1 MDHATAN
8 ATGAS
13 VAPIERSLLQAR
25 LATLRSEYS
34 AGQRLL
40 AEAEAR
46 TATLREQLL
55 RIGGAAQVLEEL
67 LAADAQPAAA
77 AATAVTAQ
85 A

>member
-1 MDHATAN
+1 MDQAIAV
-8 ATGAS
+8 AS
-13 VAPIERSLLQAR
+13 TAPIERSLLQAR

-46 TATLREQLL
+46 AATLREQLL

-67 LAADAQPAAA
+67 LAVDAQPDAAAAAA
-77 AATAVTAQ
+77 AATQ

>member
-1 MDHATAN
+1 MDTATAAASTAN
-8 ATGAS
+8 GAAT
-13 VAPIERSLLQAR
+13 APIARSLLQAR

-67 LAADAQPAAA
+67 LAVDAQQAGAAGA
-77 AATAVTAQ
+77 AQ
-85 A
+85 S